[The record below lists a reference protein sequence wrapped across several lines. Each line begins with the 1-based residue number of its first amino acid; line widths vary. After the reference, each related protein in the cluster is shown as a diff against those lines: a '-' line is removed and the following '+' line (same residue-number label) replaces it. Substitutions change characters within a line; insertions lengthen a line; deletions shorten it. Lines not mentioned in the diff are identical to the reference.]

1 MSSRD
6 TMLLY
11 GRNSVYERLKAKPRT
26 IRNVFLQDNIELP
39 HIEKLAR
46 KNHISVDRMSP
57 RQLSK
62 MKHAKDLQGVVAKVD
77 KFSYAEFDDLVNLP
91 KDKQLTL
98 ILLDGLNDPQNL
110 GVIVRTAACFGGF
123 AIVIPKFKA
132 CEVTE
137 AVLHVASGGE
147 NFIQISMVSNISSTI
162 LKAKKKGYWI
172 MGGVISGD
180 AQDIDKVSIP
190 FPLGLVLGSEG
201 GGIRHGIDKQ
211 LDIKARIPMGGAR
224 LSFNVAMAC
233 AIFCH
238 EISNRRKE

>member
-1 MSSRD
+1 MSGRD

-26 IRNVFLQDNIELP
+26 VRHVFLQDGIELP

-46 KNHISVDRMSP
+46 KNHISVERMSP

-62 MKHAKDLQGVVAKVD
+62 MKHTKDLQGVVAKVD
-77 KFSYAEFDDLVNLP
+77 KFNYTEFDDIVN
-91 KDKQLTL
+91 DKKLTL
-98 ILLDGLNDPQNL
+98 IFLDRLNDPQNL
-110 GVIVRTAACFGGF
+110 GVIVRIAACFGGF
-123 AIVIPKFKA
+123 AIVIPKFNA

-137 AVLHVASGGE
+137 AVMHVASGGE
-147 NFIQISMVSNISSTI
+147 NFVPVSMVSNVSSAI
-162 LKAKKKGYWI
+162 LKAKKNGYWI
-172 MGGVISGD
+172 MGAVLSDD

-190 FPLGLVLGSEG
+190 FPLGIVMGSEG
-201 GGIRHGIDKQ
+201 EGVRYGIDKQ
-211 LDIKARIPMGGAR
+211 LDIKARIPMRGAK

-238 EISNRRKE
+238 EISNRRKK